1 MTPSCARAGFVFLCG
16 IADVLRAKKYRKILK
31 WAVAI
36 REVLRHHMRCSN
48 GGKASARDDG
58 KNQNER
64 NDKMANDRFFT
75 TRTCDRCGR
84 PLDGARIMSMFNE
97 QTICMDC
104 SAKERE
110 RPDYKAACDAEIT
123 AVRAGD
129 RNFKGIGL

>member
-1 MTPSCARAGFVFLCG
+1 MC
-16 IADVLRAKKYRKILK
+16 
-31 WAVAI
+31 
-36 REVLRHHMRCSN
+36 CSN
-48 GGKASARDDG
+48 GGKAPARDDG

-64 NDKMANDRFFT
+64 NDKMAKDRFFT

-84 PLDGARIMSMFNE
+84 SLDGGRIMSMFCE

-110 RPDYKAACDAEIT
+110 RPDYKAACDAEIA
-123 AVRAGD
+123 AVRAGN